1 MKRLLTVIL
10 CASMLLASPFG
21 GREAGF
27 ARAETE
33 NTGNTERETA
43 QTLSDGKAEDS
54 LLLPS
59 SYEEYLPLSAPS
71 DIAVTKEY
79 AAVADGSFIY
89 VYDRKADAYSR
100 YEHTANADPANNTIA
115 KLQFSEEGTLYFLDA
130 STCLYAFD
138 PALLKAEKTDLV
150 CSSFTI
156 FSDTIYFTNV
166 SATPTPIFKTTLNRL
181 DNAQATQ
188 ATDSTVTSKPAIT
201 HDNGVLF
208 YTDSGKYLH
217 KSEKRETDFHLS
229 PTLTSTETVVSIAV
243 YSGILYYTD
252 TANSL
257 YIYDLSTFGVLE
269 SFAGDFSAI
278 SVYDGFIY
286 VVDGDRIRRYSPEEE
301 AFTDYQICA
310 SSPAKN
316 RLSGARKTVLAEDLL
331 LFADNGNDRLS
342 VLDTK
347 TGSYRTIPC
356 GIAPTLLASDG
367 KTALAANGTEAVLYD
382 LTDGETFGTKLQ
394 EFGGFNSSLVGVS
407 GIYDNYY
414 FVTDNNYFYRA
425 GKGADGVWKLDST
438 PKPSV
443 SHTARLLTQDVYG
456 QLYVAYSDGKV
467 FRFTEETFM
476 NPADTGEEAGAV
488 PVQAEQIA
496 VDYEETVYALYKNEL
511 YVCADA
517 QEKYSLSKTLVYA
530 QTLET
535 QAISFA
541 FGIEDGGVYL
551 LYEGDFAIKTY
562 DVPLP
567 TVKAIAVDG
576 ADEDIFS
583 NENADF
589 SIVETAGNALMVE
602 FDIQTLSG
610 AQVFPYLSYRR
621 ETQPKTALKLGETE
635 KYNLIA
641 VFDETN
647 RSYSTA
653 LILKRYC
660 KEIPES
666 DYLKPPSGF
675 KDGTGYLTN
684 AVPVYKYPYLTELLT
699 VCTPPKNAAVEVLGE
714 IDRLDYKYYYVSYTD
729 ETGAERKGYIPK
741 SYVTNFNGAPPEAE
755 RAEYGAGDTDRDS
768 LWRMAFLLLG
778 CASICVLV
786 DYMILHKKKN

>member
-1 MKRLLTVIL
+1 
-10 CASMLLASPFG
+10 MLLASPFG

-310 SSPAKN
+310 SSPAK
-316 RLSGARKTVLAEDLL
+316 
-331 LFADNGNDRLS
+331 
-342 VLDTK
+342 
-347 TGSYRTIPC
+347 P
-356 GIAPTLLASDG
+356 P
-367 KTALAANGTEAVLYD
+367 
-382 LTDGETFGTKLQ
+382 FG
-394 EFGGFNSSLVGVS
+394 
-407 GIYDNYY
+407 
-414 FVTDNNYFYRA
+414 
-425 GKGADGVWKLDST
+425 
-438 PKPSV
+438 
-443 SHTARLLTQDVYG
+443 
-456 QLYVAYSDGKV
+456 
-467 FRFTEETFM
+467 
-476 NPADTGEEAGAV
+476 
-488 PVQAEQIA
+488 
-496 VDYEETVYALYKNEL
+496 
-511 YVCADA
+511 
-517 QEKYSLSKTLVYA
+517 
-530 QTLET
+530 
-535 QAISFA
+535 
-541 FGIEDGGVYL
+541 
-551 LYEGDFAIKTY
+551 
-562 DVPLP
+562 
-567 TVKAIAVDG
+567 
-576 ADEDIFS
+576 
-583 NENADF
+583 
-589 SIVETAGNALMVE
+589 
-602 FDIQTLSG
+602 
-610 AQVFPYLSYRR
+610 
-621 ETQPKTALKLGETE
+621 
-635 KYNLIA
+635 
-641 VFDETN
+641 
-647 RSYSTA
+647 
-653 LILKRYC
+653 
-660 KEIPES
+660 
-666 DYLKPPSGF
+666 
-675 KDGTGYLTN
+675 
-684 AVPVYKYPYLTELLT
+684 
-699 VCTPPKNAAVEVLGE
+699 
-714 IDRLDYKYYYVSYTD
+714 
-729 ETGAERKGYIPK
+729 
-741 SYVTNFNGAPPEAE
+741 
-755 RAEYGAGDTDRDS
+755 RAENRACGGSAPLCR
-768 LWRMAFLLLG
+768 
-778 CASICVLV
+778 
-786 DYMILHKKKN
+786 